1 MRFEAD
7 DVEMPELSSSKR
19 SSGKSASNKRLSGK
33 LSFRALRSELG
44 TEKTEMFS
52 NYTSSFKEQILF

>member
-44 TEKTEMFS
+44 TEKTEMF
-52 NYTSSFKEQILF
+52 